1 MVNQGFKYIYI
12 VRRMSRVLPDGH
24 SLAVESDGPA
34 GRPSFSLGGQEDE
47 YRPDLDD
54 VSFLRKKLKTFIKS
68 F

>member
-1 MVNQGFKYIYI
+1 
-12 VRRMSRVLPDGH
+12 MSRVLPDGH